1 MGGHSHWKGIKEK
14 KGKVDARRGKL
25 FAKLLRAIEIAARAG
40 DPNPDNNPTLA
51 DAIQRARDA
60 SVPRD
65 NIDRAVKRGGGA
77 EGGGA
82 NFERVLYE
90 GYAPGGVALLAETLT
105 DNRNRT
111 SQDLRSIF
119 TKHGGSMGEPGSVR
133 WLFDKR
139 GVILV
144 DKASGALEDD
154 LIGLALD
161 WGADDVRD
169 EGTQWE
175 VVCQPAAL
183 REVRS
188 ALESAGVPLASAEI
202 TMVPQNTVPVD
213 GGEARSVLR
222 MVEALEDHDDVQ
234 AVYANF
240 DIPEAV
246 LAEVG

>member
-14 KGKVDARRGKL
+14 KGKVDAKRGKL

-40 DPNPDNNPTLA
+40 DANPDNNPTLA

-65 NIDRAVKRGGGA
+65 NIDRAVKRSGGA

-82 NFERVLYE
+82 NFERVFYE
-90 GYAPGGVALLAETLT
+90 GYGPGGVALLAETLT

-119 TKHGGSMGEPGSVR
+119 TKHGGSMGEPGSVQ

-144 DKASGALEDD
+144 DKASGVAEDD

-161 WGADDVRD
+161 AGADDVRD
-169 EGTQWE
+169 EDTQWE
-175 VVCQPAAL
+175 VVCQPAGF

-188 ALESAGVPLASAEI
+188 ALEAAGLALASAEL
-202 TMVPQNTVPVD
+202 TMVPQNTVAVD

-240 DIPEAV
+240 DIPESV